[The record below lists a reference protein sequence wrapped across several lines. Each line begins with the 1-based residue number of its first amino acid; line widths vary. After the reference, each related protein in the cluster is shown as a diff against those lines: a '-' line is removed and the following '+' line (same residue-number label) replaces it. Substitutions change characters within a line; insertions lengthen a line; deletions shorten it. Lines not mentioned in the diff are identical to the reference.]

1 VPDHEEMMRP
11 LPRNAGLQ
19 AVLVR
24 AARRVA
30 DAEAVLNMAEET
42 RLLARA
48 SIARSRRLLDQ
59 VEQARSAESGEPTR
73 SDDNAAR

>member
-1 VPDHEEMMRP
+1 MRP

-19 AVLVR
+19 AVLDR

-48 SIARSRRLLDQ
+48 SIVRSRRLLDQ
-59 VEQARSAESGEPTR
+59 VEQARPAESGEPTR